1 MGITDNA
8 DLVLPKGSLILVT
21 GASGYMASNLIVE
34 ALDAGYKIRGTARSP
49 AKAEKTRKTFNSP
62 DYDVVVVPE
71 MQPPGAFDEAV
82 KGVDAIVH
90 MSSPLNFS
98 PNPKEVVPPAVEG
111 ATSILRSAI
120 KELQIQRFVFTSS
133 STSTS
138 LPNPGVKFHIDK
150 NTWNTEVDEFADFDP
165 PYKPENAF
173 KVYAASK
180 TRAERA
186 VWKFAKEERPHFVI
200 NCINPAVNMGRV
212 IDSPGET
219 GGLVIKAF
227 NGDVQ
232 WDFLPQYMVN
242 VVDCARLH
250 LAALIDG
257 SIKDERIMAFDV
269 PFNWNVVLENFR
281 ELFPNKKFPDN
292 QDQGS
297 DISEVDNKLGADLL
311 RKWYQQPGWT
321 GLKESLRQN
330 VAGLE

>member
-1 MGITDNA
+1 MAILDNA
-8 DLVLPKGSLILVT
+8 DLVLPRGSLILVT

-34 ALDAGYKIRGTARSP
+34 ALDAGYRIRGTARS
-49 AKAEKTRKTFNSP
+49 ASKAQKTKQIFNSP
-62 DYDVVVVPE
+62 NYDAVAVPE
-71 MQPPGAFDEAV
+71 MQAPGAFDLAV

-90 MSSPLNFS
+90 MSSPLTFS
-98 PNPKEVVPPAVEG
+98 SNPKEVVPPAVEG

-120 KELQIQRFVFTSS
+120 KEPRIQRFVFTSS
-133 STSTS
+133 STATS
-138 LPNPGVKFHIDK
+138 LPKPGVKFYIDK
-150 NTWNTEVDEFADFDP
+150 SSWNTEVDDYADFPP

-180 TRAERA
+180 TRAEKE
-186 VWKFAKEERPHFVI
+186 VWKFAEENPKFTI
-200 NCINPAVNMGRV
+200 NCVNPAVNMGRV

-219 GGLVIKAF
+219 GGLVIRAF
-227 NGDVQ
+227 NGNVQ

-242 VVDCARLH
+242 VVDSARLH

-257 SIKDERIMAFDV
+257 SVKNERIMAFNV
-269 PFNWNVVLENFR
+269 PFNWNVVLDNFR

-292 QDQGS
+292 QEQQS
-297 DISEVDNKLGADLL
+297 DISEVDNKLGAELL
-311 RKWYQQPGWT
+311 RKWFGQPGWT

>member
-8 DLVLPKGSLILVT
+8 DLVLPRGSLILVT

-138 LPNPGVKFHIDK
+138 LPNPGVKFYIDK
-150 NTWNTEVDEFADFDP
+150 NTWNTEVDEYADFDP

-186 VWKFAKEERPHFVI
+186 VWKFAQEERPHFVI
-200 NCINPAVNMGRV
+200 NCVR
-212 IDSPGET
+212 T
-219 GGLVIKAF
+219 
-227 NGDVQ
+227 
-232 WDFLPQYMVN
+232 FL
-242 VVDCARLH
+242 
-250 LAALIDG
+250 
-257 SIKDERIMAFDV
+257 
-269 PFNWNVVLENFR
+269 
-281 ELFPNKKFPDN
+281 
-292 QDQGS
+292 
-297 DISEVDNKLGADLL
+297 
-311 RKWYQQPGWT
+311 
-321 GLKESLRQN
+321 
-330 VAGLE
+330 